1 MPLTRWNHKWL
12 TKTLA
17 KNANTFWQNKQKEI
31 YFIAMTIKLT
41 FVGGWG
47 FKLDI
52 FMRHFDTK
60 LIFMQQ
66 ANRTKN

>member
-1 MPLTRWNHKWL
+1 
-12 TKTLA
+12 
-17 KNANTFWQNKQKEI
+17 
-31 YFIAMTIKLT
+31 MTIKLT

-52 FMRHFDTK
+52 FMRQFDTK